1 MKVLVLMVHPSK
13 SDVDYIIIKS
23 LVFKEPPKDLQL
35 ASIISK
41 ATKLTQ
47 KLNKHT
53 LYHVL

>member
-13 SDVDYIIIKS
+13 SDVDYIITKS
-23 LVFKEPPKDLQL
+23 PVFKELPKDLQL
-35 ASIISK
+35 ASIIAK

>member
-23 LVFKEPPKDLQL
+23 LVFKELPKDLQL
-35 ASIISK
+35 ASIIAK